1 MISMLKRSRNLKNN
15 TNSSSGFQEVI
26 PDLEGYLTE
35 VQSGDKGSRRI
46 FWINKGVFFLLCLIC
61 LGGGYWYGS
70 GKTKPEEPI
79 LQTFS
84 KEYMA
89 EDLIDLEGKH
99 QAFTFKEFLNM
110 ETGLNDD
117 EISLYDFLKTYGK
130 ADEAS
135 VPNDDLVVLKYKA
148 KDFKGESVYKVT
160 FRISYSR
167 EDYDLS
173 GIDYYYD
180 NASSDEF
187 PTREENDYLLISD
200 EQVDKLKIY
209 KRDKESIASIAD
221 LSTLQEVVDLFGPPT
236 YYKFSNHNNLSS
248 GSVTYKSSAN
258 GGKDFVFVYN
268 PSVNQFFLDY
278 VHEYQE
284 DN

>member
-1 MISMLKRSRNLKNN
+1 MKNN
-15 TNSSSGFQEVI
+15 NKLSSGFQELI
-26 PDLEGYLTE
+26 PDLDAYLTE
-35 VQSGDKGSRRI
+35 VQVLRKH
-46 FWINKGVFFLLCLIC
+46 FWMKKGVFFLLCLIC
-61 LGGGYWYGS
+61 LCGGYWYGS
-70 GKTKPEEPI
+70 GKGIAEEPI

-84 KEYMA
+84 RKYMA

-110 ETGLNDD
+110 ETGLNN
-117 EISLYDFLKTYGK
+117 EEVSLYDFLKTYGK
-130 ADEAS
+130 ADEVS
-135 VPNDDLVVLKYKA
+135 VPNDNSVVLKYKA
-148 KDFKGESVYKVT
+148 KDFKGESVYKVI
-160 FRISYSR
+160 FRISYGK

-187 PTREENDYLLISD
+187 STREENDYRLISD
-200 EQVDKLKIY
+200 EQVGKLKIY

-221 LSTLQEVVDLFGPPT
+221 LSTMQEVVDLFGPPT

-248 GSVTYKSSAN
+248 ASVTYKSSASE
-258 GGKDFVFVYN
+258 GKYFVFVYN

-278 VHEYQE
+278 VHEYRG